1 MNRREAIELAFEIKE
16 NPNGHDFSSYL
27 YSAVGMVKQSPD
39 AGTAFAAIQLLEAI
53 YATKIQLSAFCK
65 RKAEILEKECAKPLG
80 RFLGKVADAA
90 ARADAERDKAILMG
104 YAKDDPYPEY

>member
-1 MNRREAIELAFEIKE
+1 MDRHEAIELAFKIKE

-39 AGTAFAAIQLLEAI
+39 AGTAFAAVQLLEAI
-53 YATKIQLSAFCK
+53 YATKIPLSAFCK

-90 ARADAERDKAILMG
+90 ARADAERDRMLLMG
-104 YAKDDPYPEY
+104 APDEDPYPEY

>member
-1 MNRREAIELAFEIKE
+1 MDRHEAIELAFKIKE

-39 AGTAFAAIQLLEAI
+39 AGTAFAAVQLLEAI
-53 YATKIQLSAFCK
+53 YATKIPLSAFCK

-90 ARADAERDKAILMG
+90 ARADAERDKMLLMSSTE
-104 YAKDDPYPEY
+104 DDPYPEY